1 MFCNDFI
8 RARREMNIQIIR
20 AAYATCSTVLIDGYL
35 NVVTLILDIEE
46 LLIL

>member
-1 MFCNDFI
+1 
-8 RARREMNIQIIR
+8 MNIQIIR